1 MSFGIVVFPGS
12 NCDADTEY
20 ALGTVLGADVQ
31 LLWHADE
38 TVDGVDCVV
47 LPGGFAYG
55 DYLRAGAIAR
65 FSPVMRAVQRHADA
79 GGLVLGICNGFQ
91 VLVEAGLLPGALLR
105 NRVLEFRCR
114 WVGLRVERTDTP
126 FTNAYAPGEIIR
138 MPIAHGEGRYYAD
151 HATLERLEAHGQVV
165 LRYCP
170 QSLSRSDCPIAAAE
184 KPNPNG
190 SVHDIAG
197 LVNERGNVF
206 GLMPHPE
213 RCCEALVGGD
223 AGLRLF
229 QSIVRAV
236 GRQPAA
242 VSRWAEL
249 QGPARTGGPASQRL
263 RADC

>member
-1 MSFGIVVFPGS
+1 MRFGIVVFPGS

-20 ALGTVLGADVQ
+20 ALGAILGADVQ
-31 LLWHADE
+31 LLWHAEE

-138 MPIAHGEGRYYAD
+138 MPVAHGEGRYYAYP
-151 HATLERLEAHGQVV
+151 ATLERLEANRQVV

-170 QSLSRSDCPIAAAE
+170 HADVPDDD
-184 KPNPNG
+184 PNPNG

-223 AGLRLF
+223 DGLRLF

-236 GRQPAA
+236 GSQPAA
-242 VSRWAEL
+242 VSRCAEL
-249 QGPARTGGPASQRL
+249 QGPGRTEGPVGQRL
-263 RADC
+263 MADR

>member
-1 MSFGIVVFPGS
+1 MEFGIVVFPGS

-20 ALGTVLGADVQ
+20 ALGTILGADVQ

-38 TVDGVDCVV
+38 TVDGVDCAV

-65 FSPVMRAVQRHADA
+65 FSPVMRAVQRHADS

-138 MPIAHGEGRYYAD
+138 MPVAHGEGRYYAD
-151 HATLERLEAHGQVV
+151 PATLERLEANGQVV

-170 QSLSRSDCPIAAAE
+170 HADVPGDD
-184 KPNPNG
+184 PNPNG

-197 LVNERGNVF
+197 LVNERRNVF

-223 AGLRLF
+223 DGLRLF

-236 GRQPAA
+236 GSQPAA
-242 VSRWAEL
+242 VSSCAEL
-249 QGPARTGGPASQRL
+249 QGPRRAGGPVGQGL
-263 RADC
+263 MADR

>member
-1 MSFGIVVFPGS
+1 
-12 NCDADTEY
+12 
-20 ALGTVLGADVQ
+20 
-31 LLWHADE
+31 
-38 TVDGVDCVV
+38 
-47 LPGGFAYG
+47 
-55 DYLRAGAIAR
+55 
-65 FSPVMRAVQRHADA
+65 
-79 GGLVLGICNGFQ
+79 

-138 MPIAHGEGRYYAD
+138 MPVAHGEGRYYAD
-151 HATLERLEAHGQVV
+151 PATLERLEANGQVV

-170 QSLSRSDCPIAAAE
+170 QSLSCSDRPIAAADE
-184 KPNPNG
+184 EPNPNG

-213 RCCEALVGGD
+213 RCCEALVGGGD
-223 AGLRLF
+223 GLRLF

-236 GRQPAA
+236 GSDVALQAPGRTWEPAG
-242 VSRWAEL
+242 R
-249 QGPARTGGPASQRL
+249 RL
-263 RADC
+263 RVDC